1 MLGRFCCLILIH
13 YHFMEWFLIIYVI
26 FKKMFH
32 ISHTSSLV
40 LSQFLLKKKKTS
52 RNEFCAGK
60 KPHSFN
66 LLFDLK
72 KNKAVFVIKRIVM
85 SKIYMNFNVLM
96 HFFDFLILFI
106 IEYSTCKYF
115 ISFLSIY
122 KQKLFHVS
130 ISSRVPHQ
138 NVILLIAKLVIIISE
153 KLVCCSGK
161 NICLRLFLTIL

>member
-1 MLGRFCCLILIH
+1 M
-13 YHFMEWFLIIYVI
+13 
-26 FKKMFH
+26 
-32 ISHTSSLV
+32 SLC
-40 LSQFLLKKKKTS
+40 
-52 RNEFCAGK
+52 RK

-115 ISFLSIY
+115 ISFLSIH

-138 NVILLIAKLVIIISE
+138 NVILWIAKLVIIISE

>member
-40 LSQFLLKKKKTS
+40 LSQFLLKKKNKPQCV
-52 RNEFCAGK
+52 CAGK

-138 NVILLIAKLVIIISE
+138 NVILWIAKLVIIISE